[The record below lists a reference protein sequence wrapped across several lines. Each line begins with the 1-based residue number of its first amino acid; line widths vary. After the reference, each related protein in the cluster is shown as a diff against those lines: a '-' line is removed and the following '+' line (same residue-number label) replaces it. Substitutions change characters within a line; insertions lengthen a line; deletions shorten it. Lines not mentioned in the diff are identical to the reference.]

1 MNVPEDH
8 PRFESLRIRERLVEG
23 LDSGVVAEHGLLA
36 HGRGEAFD
44 YIMGERTQKAAE
56 PSIRAAAAQ
65 LLMARHPVISVNG
78 NAAALVP
85 RDISQLA
92 SLVPAVVEVNLFH
105 RTRSREEK
113 IARLLMRYGIRSVRG
128 VGPTASGRLPGVSS
142 SRRKVDPS
150 GIGGSDVVLVPL
162 EDGDRVSA
170 LRDQGKIVVA
180 VDLNPL
186 SRTARTA
193 SITIVDNIV
202 RAIPSLIAQVRSFKR
217 FPREKLVRVVESFD
231 NKHNL
236 DNATQEII
244 RYLRGWM
251 GK

>member
-1 MNVPEDH
+1 MNVPEGH

-44 YIMGERTQKAAE
+44 YIMGERTQKAAA
-56 PSIRAAAAQ
+56 PSIGAAAAQ
-65 LLMARHPVISVNG
+65 LLLARHPVISVNG
-78 NAAALVP
+78 NTAALVP

-92 SLVPAVVEVNLFH
+92 SLVPAIVEVNLFH
-105 RTRSREEK
+105 RTRTREEK
-113 IARLLMRYGIRSVRG
+113 IARLLMRYGIRSVLG
-128 VGPTASGRLPGVSS
+128 VGPTASSRLPGVSS
-142 SRRKVDPS
+142 SRRKIDPS
-150 GIGGSDVVLVPL
+150 GIGSSDVVLVPL

-217 FPREKLVRVVESFD
+217 FPREKLVRIVESFD
-231 NKHNL
+231 NEHNL

-244 RYLRGWM
+244 RYLRGWV